1 MEQCGY
7 GLGLESL
14 GVWCYESN

>member
-14 GVWCYESN
+14 GVWCFESN